1 MIKKNTILLLLV
13 VSVKFSF
20 GQCYEAPSGNMKYI
34 KEYMAFEH
42 YTCALKELMVLDK
55 HKPKNVKLYSLIAE
69 CYLKYNGDKTKAI
82 PYLEYIIKEEK
93 YDIEEL
99 LMIGVAY
106 HANEEFDKAIESLN
120 NYIQKS
126 KLPESIVYA
135 QTYITYCQNA
145 KDLMKVKQKVL
156 FENLGKDINSEWN
169 DYNAY
174 VSPDEEF
181 LFFSSNREKTTGNFP
196 FKDGYV
202 SDVFVS
208 QYRGKSFTKAKGMGG
223 MYNTEDVDDFAGG
236 SADGSTIF
244 LTSDKEFQ
252 IFNLYLS
259 QKGPKARSFPK
270 PIPLDGINGKNTNE
284 MSATI
289 NDDQNLIIFSSD
301 RPGGYGGQ
309 DLYISRLLPDGT
321 WGAAVNM
328 GPQVNS
334 ERDDIYPMFT
344 PNQKGIIFSSN
355 NNYSMGGFDLFQTDF
370 SEELKTWTAPKNLG
384 YPINSPFDDLF
395 ISKLPNNKYAYKDA
409 SRKDSYGMK
418 DLYRL
423 TFLDST
429 PIFTVIAGAIVKND
443 TVAQKENAL
452 KLQYTQLKSKLDS
465 LSKLKN
471 VQSEAIQTLITKTTN
486 QLNQIANLNLEISPY
501 IAEIEVR
508 KGVNGEVYG
517 TYKANMNNGK
527 FVLILEPDD
536 YVLNIIH
543 PQYKKIQESV
553 KIYDKKS
560 YTPLINMTFT
570 LRE

>member
-1 MIKKNTILLLLV
+1 MIKKISILLLLTI
-13 VSVKFSF
+13 SVKSF
-20 GQCYEAPSGNMKYI
+20 GQCYESPSGNMKFI

-55 HKPKNVKLYSLIAE
+55 QKPKNSKTYELIAE
-69 CYLKYNGDKTKAI
+69 CYLKYDGDRTKAL
-82 PYLEYIIKEEK
+82 PYLEFIVKEGKFDTEI
-93 YDIEEL
+93 Y
-99 LMIGVAY
+99 LMLGLAY
-106 HANEEFDKAIESLN
+106 HANEEFDKAIEALN
-120 NYIQKS
+120 NYVQKS
-126 KLPESIVYA
+126 KRPDGIVYA

-145 KDLMKVKQKVL
+145 KDIVKVKQKIL

-169 DYNAY
+169 DYNPY
-174 VSPDEEF
+174 VSPDEEYIF
-181 LFFSSNREKTTGNFP
+181 YSTNREKTTGNFP
-196 FKDGYV
+196 YKDGYV

-208 QYRGKSFTKAKGMGG
+208 QYRGKSFSKSKGMGG
-223 MYNTEDVDDFAGG
+223 MYNSEDVDDFAGG
-236 SADGSTIF
+236 SADGNIIF

-252 IFNLYLS
+252 IFNLYIS
-259 QKGPKARSFPK
+259 VKGPKARSFPK
-270 PIPLDGINGKNTNE
+270 PLNLDGINGKNTNE

-309 DLYISRLLPDGT
+309 DLYISKLLPDGT
-321 WGAAVNM
+321 WGAPVNM
-328 GPQVNS
+328 GPQINS
-334 ERDDIYPMFT
+334 EREEIYPMFT

-384 YPINSPFDDLF
+384 YPVNSPYDDLF
-395 ISKLPNNKYAYKDA
+395 ITKLPNNKYAYKSA

-418 DLYRL
+418 DIYRL
-423 TFLDST
+423 TFMDST
-429 PIFTVIAGAIVKND
+429 PVFTVIAGSIVKND
-443 TVAQKENAL
+443 TIAQKENAT
-452 KLQYTQLKSKLDS
+452 KIKYSILQNKIDS

-471 VQSEAIQTLITKTTN
+471 VQTDAIQSLISKNKTE
-486 QLNQIANLNLEISPY
+486 LNKLADLSLELSPY

-508 KGVNGEVYG
+508 KGKDGEVYG
-517 TYKANMNNGK
+517 TYKANINNGK

-543 PQYKKIQESV
+543 PQYKNIQENV

-560 YTPLINMTFT
+560 YTPLINMNFT

>member
-1 MIKKNTILLLLV
+1 MPGGLGGNDIWKVDVSEGDVYGTPVNLGSKINTEGNEQFPSITDDNLLY
-13 VSVKFSF
+13 FSSDSRQ
-20 GQCYEAPSGNMKYI
+20 GLGGLDIYVINLNKSEN
-34 KEYMAFEH
+34 
-42 YTCALKELMVLDK
+42 AL
-55 HKPKNVKLYSLIAE
+55 
-69 CYLKYNGDKTKAI
+69 
-82 PYLEYIIKEEK
+82 
-93 YDIEEL
+93 
-99 LMIGVAY
+99 
-106 HANEEFDKAIESLN
+106 
-120 NYIQKS
+120 
-126 KLPESIVYA
+126 
-135 QTYITYCQNA
+135 
-145 KDLMKVKQKVL
+145 
-156 FENLGKDINSEWN
+156 NLGKPVNSEKDDFSFSFN
-169 DYNAY
+169 TKRN
-174 VSPDEEF
+174 
-181 LFFSSNREKTTGNFP
+181 LGFFSSNREKTTGNFP

-309 DLYISRLLPDGT
+309 DLYISRLLHDGT
-321 WGAAVNM
+321 WSAAVNM

-452 KLQYTQLKSKLDS
+452 KLQYTQLKLS
-465 LSKLKN
+465 L
-471 VQSEAIQTLITKTTN
+471 
-486 QLNQIANLNLEISPY
+486 
-501 IAEIEVR
+501 
-508 KGVNGEVYG
+508 
-517 TYKANMNNGK
+517 
-527 FVLILEPDD
+527 
-536 YVLNIIH
+536 IH
-543 PQYKKIQESV
+543 I
-553 KIYDKKS
+553 
-560 YTPLINMTFT
+560 
-570 LRE
+570 

>member
-1 MIKKNTILLLLV
+1 MIKQFILLSLFSLLIQ
-13 VSVKFSF
+13 FSF
-20 GQCYEAPSGNMKYI
+20 SQCYEAPSGNMKYI

-55 HKPKNVKLYSLIAE
+55 QKPKNTKIYLLIAE
-69 CYLKYNGDKTKAI
+69 CYLNYDGDRTKAL
-82 PYLEYIIKEEK
+82 PYLQHVIKENK
-93 YDIEEL
+93 YDIEAL
-99 LMIGVAY
+99 LMLGLAY
-106 HANEEFDKAIESLN
+106 HANEEFDKAIEAFN
-120 NYIQKS
+120 NYISKS
-126 KLPESIVYA
+126 KRAEGITYA
-135 QTYITYCQNA
+135 QIYITYCQNA
-145 KDLMKVKQKVL
+145 KNLFKLKQNVH

-169 DYNAY
+169 DYNVF

-181 LFFSSNREKTTGNFP
+181 LFFSSNREKTMGNFP
-196 FKDGYV
+196 YKDGYV

-208 QYRGKSFTKAKGMGG
+208 QYRGKNFSKSKGIGG
-223 MYNTEDVDDFAGG
+223 MYNSEDVDDFAGA

-252 IFNLYLS
+252 IFNLYIS
-259 QKGPKARSFPK
+259 QKGPKSRSFPK
-270 PIPLDGINGKNTNE
+270 PIPLENINGKNTNE

-289 NDDQNLIIFSSD
+289 NNEQNIIIFSSD

-309 DLYISRLLPDGT
+309 DLYITKLLPDGT
-321 WGAAVNM
+321 WGAPINM

-344 PNQKGIIFSSN
+344 LNQKGIIFSSN
-355 NNYSMGGFDLFQTDF
+355 NNYSIGGFDLFQTDF

-384 YPINSPFDDLF
+384 FPINSPYNDLF
-395 ISKLPNNKYAYKDA
+395 ISMLPNNKYAYKDA
-409 SRKDSYGMK
+409 IRKDSYGMK
-418 DLYRL
+418 DIYRL

-429 PIFTVIAGAIVKND
+429 PIFTVIAGSIIKND
-443 TVAQKENAL
+443 TIAENE
-452 KLQYTQLKSKLDS
+452 KQYKIKYTKVQNKIDS

-471 VQSEAIQTLITKTTN
+471 VTSETIQTLINSLKEE
-486 QLNQIANLNLEISPY
+486 LNIIANNSLETSPY

-517 TYKANMNNGK
+517 TYKANINNGK

-536 YVLNIIH
+536 YILNIIH
-543 PQYKKIQESV
+543 PKYKKIQENV

-560 YTPLINMTFT
+560 YTPLITMNFT
-570 LRE
+570 LRD